1 MQGNYTALSGKFIGK
16 PRLEFQSNMLDFL
29 YDIANIGEVRQGE
42 TVVPYSVT
50 TGEKLSYYLLDT
62 FYLDLDQEKEIF
74 RQWIENH
81 AEELGDNKEALL
93 EILDQ
98 EIIINAYA
106 GYGEKVPVYLNGE
119 FQLANLPFGKEE
131 YPDPLSSLFDQFLFF
146 IANLFY
152 PFKIG
157 NFSQFISYL
166 VDFHHQLPFF
176 FETLSDQEID
186 PQVKSDFSSFFEGIT
201 IAEEDSLEKVKNL
214 IDHSKLFSISVESV
228 ECKFLTEE
236 KGKFLPMIFS
246 DVFLQVMKVLFFQ
259 KQGET
264 FADNRFFSQDEMSF
278 GVFYA
283 LISLME

>member
-50 TGEKLSYYLLDT
+50 TGERLSYYLLDT

-93 EILDQ
+93 EILDH

-119 FQLANLPFGKEE
+119 FQLANLPFRKEE
-131 YPDPLSSLFDQFLFF
+131 YPDSLTSLFDQFLFF

-152 PFKIG
+152 PFKMG

-166 VDFHHQLPFF
+166 VDFHH
-176 FETLSDQEID
+176 
-186 PQVKSDFSSFFEGIT
+186 
-201 IAEEDSLEKVKNL
+201 
-214 IDHSKLFSISVESV
+214 
-228 ECKFLTEE
+228 
-236 KGKFLPMIFS
+236 
-246 DVFLQVMKVLFFQ
+246 
-259 KQGET
+259 
-264 FADNRFFSQDEMSF
+264 
-278 GVFYA
+278 
-283 LISLME
+283 